1 MRHLLTGAGVTI
13 SLAIA
18 CTSNSFAQSSDNEF
32 DAADRFTSRDLLEK
46 SERDQRLWL
55 SGVLVGAAH
64 GVGLHDPDASSCLIN
79 WYFEDEAQTLVNI
92 RANMERF
99 PDHTP
104 AIVLLAMAR
113 RECPGLV
120 SSN

>member
-1 MRHLLTGAGVTI
+1 M
-13 SLAIA
+13 LACSA
-18 CTSNSFAQSSDNEF
+18 SAFAHQQSNDFEESN
-32 DAADRFTSRDLLEK
+32 RFTNRDLLEQ

-64 GVGLHDPDASSCLIN
+64 GVGLHNPDASSCLIS

-92 RANMERF
+92 RANMELF

-113 RECPGLV
+113 RECPGLE
-120 SSN
+120 SQN